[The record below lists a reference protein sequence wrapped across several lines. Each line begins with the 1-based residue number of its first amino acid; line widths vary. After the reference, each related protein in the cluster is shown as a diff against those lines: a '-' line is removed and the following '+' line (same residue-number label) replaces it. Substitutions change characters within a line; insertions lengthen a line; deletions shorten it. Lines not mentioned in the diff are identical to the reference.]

1 MARITLLFSIFIL
14 LSSSTLMAQYETVL
28 FDYERNYFNQ
38 GQPLPAESYFILSG
52 QIDTDI
58 ELVEALVFRAQKK
71 DEKPLYQASW
81 KRRFNN
87 REGETFEIPMNYKLR
102 GNNSYNLHFKTYK
115 RSNNQEKDR
124 LFENITT
131 SLNNYVDGVIAVDKK
146 RLDIT
151 QPAGSMIQDLNDIV
165 SQGTTLYRNK
175 INYDFPGF
183 SDIIKNKIKQL
194 NQAKLSKAWIVF
206 GDRNQKKYDA
216 QKKYAE
222 QLISEL
228 KNALYTE
235 LKPMLNAELLVLV
248 DSKEVEDYPVEK
260 TRNII
265 SINAGYGGVHFAGGL
280 NNLTYDSGFYLGL
293 SIPLANSALSNPFL
307 SNTSI
312 SLGAF
317 IKNMQDEN
325 EIEVTGPIFRRPYFV
340 GLGYKAFQFVR
351 INAGVTVIEAKR
363 ETFQFN
369 INEVRVRPFVGISAE
384 LNLWLGLGRKNNN

>member
-1 MARITLLFSIFIL
+1 MTRLILIITSLLCYSWVAN
-14 LSSSTLMAQYETVL
+14 AQYETVL

-58 ELVEALVFRAQKK
+58 QLVEAIVYRAQKK

-87 REGETFEIPMNYKLR
+87 QEGETFEIPMNYKLR
-102 GNNSYNLHFKTYK
+102 GNNNYNLYFKTYR
-115 RSNNQEKDR
+115 RSNDQEKDW

-131 SLNNYVDGVIAVDKK
+131 SLNNYVDGVIAVDKR

-165 SQGTTLYRNK
+165 IQGTTFYRNK
-175 INYDFPGF
+175 ISYDFPGF

-194 NQAKLSKAWIVF
+194 NKANLTKAWIVF

-216 QKKYAE
+216 QRKYAD
-222 QLISEL
+222 QLIEEL
-228 KNALYTE
+228 KNALYAE
-235 LKPMLNAELLVLV
+235 LKPLINAELLVLV

-293 SIPLANSALSNPFL
+293 SIPLANSALSNPFW
-307 SNTSI
+307 SNTSVSI
-312 SLGAF
+312 GAF
-317 IKNMQDEN
+317 VKNMQDEN

-351 INAGVTVIEAKR
+351 INAGVTMIEAKR

-369 INEVRVRPFVGISAE
+369 INEVRVRPFVGVSAE
-384 LNLWLGLGRKNNN
+384 LNLWLGLGRRNNN